1 MTGKTKVIGVRFP
14 VEDLALIKAQADL
27 HKVDVST
34 YIRTTVLSHIDE
46 IKRIS
51 SSSNPCEAL
60 YEVKESLYK
69 LILDLK
75 LNKRCQGGGENI
87 GIKPES
93 NNRP

>member
-34 YIRTTVLSHIDE
+34 YIRTSVLSRIEE

-51 SSSNPCEAL
+51 VAATPCETL
-60 YEVKESLYK
+60 YEIKESLYH

-75 LNKRCQGGGENI
+75 LNKRCERGGD
-87 GIKPES
+87 S
-93 NNRP
+93 NAGN